1 MLRDARSWYHLEFLI
16 RCQSA
21 LQPERWRLFE
31 VKLSIQDDPGKD
43 IHDSSLSLCSA
54 VALKLKCKV
63 GVINEQ
69 LDFRL
74 SYEHAVSEL
83 VDSKQHDKF
92 RLRLKQSYTTYSTK
106 QLCLHYFCCSLSKP
120 DEVSFS

>member
-16 RCQSA
+16 KCWSA

-74 SYEHAVSEL
+74 SYGHAVKL
-83 VDSKQHDKF
+83 VDMLCMTADSMTILRHLQHKAA
-92 RLRLKQSYTTYSTK
+92 
-106 QLCLHYFCCSLSKP
+106 LSALLLLQP
-120 DEVSFS
+120 QQAR